1 MASGSFHSKEY
12 RADFFP
18 PETSWDPQLRRHV
31 TAITIT
37 CSKCGRKAG
46 ISVTGRHPPLEAC
59 VKKFHHL
66 GWAVGTTRKTDI
78 CPACIKKTVKA
89 TIAAAKTTNVIPM
102 QTQKDAPMT
111 VTQLAPPPPQPSK
124 TDKRVIILKLED
136 CYLGEDKGYDAGHSD
151 ASVAKELNVPAKWVA
166 DVREELF
173 GPALD
178 PEAVKINGEIMALHV
193 RFVALEK
200 ELREAGAKLND
211 LKARIAKR

>member
-1 MASGSFHSKEY
+1 M
-12 RADFFP
+12 
-18 PETSWDPQLRRHV
+18 
-31 TAITIT
+31 TAINHRFNSVFFRTTGRWDHKQRKHITVQEIT
-37 CSKCGRKAG
+37 CSKCSRVDELQGGSGSQPKPTEFVGKYFQREGWVLGSTRAWDVCP
-46 ISVTGRHPPLEAC
+46 SC
-59 VKKFHHL
+59 VKKS
-66 GWAVGTTRKTDI
+66 AKANKPDKTE
-78 CPACIKKTVKA
+78 P
-89 TIAAAKTTNVIPM
+89 TNVVPIQP
-102 QTQKDAPMT
+102 QKDAPMT
-111 VTQLAPPPPQPSK
+111 VTQLASPPPQPSK